1 MRKKLFQ
8 KIIFLVLFPQCHCL
22 YNRGWNILITMIFS
36 KILSYITKHH
46 SLLELDW
53 FFFASSS
60 SLAHLLAASWSFWLK
75 KLRMWIWSQTS
86 SRNTNT
92 THFGS
97 DCHITGNQ
105 IFFGWKKFIDFFL
118 ALTIFHYCL
127 LNNLV

>member
-8 KIIFLVLFPQCHCL
+8 KNIFFRRFFLNATASTIAVE
-22 YNRGWNILITMIFS
+22 IFW
-36 KILSYITKHH
+36 
-46 SLLELDW
+46 LLW
-53 FFFASSS
+53 FFQKFFHISQNIILCLNWTDFFRFFFFTRAFARCFMEF
-60 SLAHLLAASWSFWLK
+60 LTK

-105 IFFGWKKFIDFFL
+105 IFFGWKKFIDFFSRIDYL
-118 ALTIFHYCL
+118 SL
-127 LNNLV
+127 LSFE

>member
-22 YNRGWNILITMIFS
+22 YNRGWNILITMIFPKNS
-36 KILSYITKHH
+36 FIYHKTSFSAWIGLI
-46 SLLELDW
+46 
-53 FFFASSS
+53 FFASSS